1 MLFPVTP
8 SAEPG
13 PPSRLRRLRTLVES
27 RVDLLSML
35 RSAPRSLVSA
45 AVAVSVVAGLLPV
58 GLILAGGLLSNRI
71 AEALAAGTSRH
82 HVGSVYAA
90 FALVMALFLAAQ
102 VMVPV
107 QSRVRWLLAKRVD
120 GVIRA
125 RVMRASLTGTDLTRL
140 HSAGHLEAM
149 GQVSGLVRWSAT
161 PGGGAAGVV
170 GVASNYLTGF
180 AAAVVLGVR
189 QPLLALLT
197 LVVALAMRV
206 RWRREILAIVDRWQD
221 GRRDRSESQ
230 YLVELGLGRVAASEV
245 RLFGLRDWLRQRIT
259 AAGVRSW
266 VPSWRQRRVG
276 MGTTALIELA
286 GPGVVSVVV
295 LVWAARAAAHGTI
308 DVGDLVIVVPALFAV
323 LGIGRTFPDD
333 MAVQYGLR
341 TVPAIRLLEEQA
353 EHTAAREPTG
363 GVRPSANAPT
373 VELHGVSFAYPEG
386 APVLR
391 AVDLTFAAG
400 TSTALVGV
408 NGAGKTTLLRLLCG
422 LYPPTTGQITVDG
435 VDLREL
441 DLGSW
446 QRLNAVMFQGF
457 LRLPVSVFENVA
469 VGSIENATDTD
480 SVRAALLEADAA
492 SFADRLPE
500 GMDSQLSTSFSDGTD
515 VSGGQW
521 QRLAIARALQ
531 ALNHGAAFLM
541 LDEPTSNLDTASEE
555 RLVRRLVQETRGRAT
570 TLLITHRLALAR
582 RCDQIVVL
590 DDGHV
595 AEQGSHDD
603 LIQLGGRYA
612 AAFGMQASMYPLEA
626 IDG

>member
-1 MLFPVTP
+1 MLFPVTA

-13 PPSRLRRLRTLVES
+13 PPSRVKRLSALVES
-27 RVDLLSML
+27 RFDLLSML
-35 RSAPRSLVSA
+35 RSAPRSLVA
-45 AVAVSVVAGLLPV
+45 GAITVSLIAGVLPV

-71 AEALAAGTSRH
+71 AEVVAADAGKRD
-82 HVGSVYAA
+82 VGPVYGA
-90 FALVMALFLAAQ
+90 FTIVMALFLAAQ

-140 HSAGHLEAM
+140 HGDGHLEAM

-221 GRRDRSESQ
+221 GQRDRSEAQ

-286 GPGVVSVVV
+286 GPGVVSVIV
-295 LVWAARAAAHGTI
+295 LVWAARATVHGSLN
-308 DVGDLVIVVPALFAV
+308 VGDLVIVVPALFAV
-323 LGIGRTFPDD
+323 LAIGRTFPDD

-353 EHTAAREPTG
+353 ERTAIDESTG
-363 GVRPSANAPT
+363 GIRLAGHAPT
-373 VELHGVSFAYPEG
+373 VELRGVSFAYPGGEL
-386 APVLR
+386 VLR
-391 AVDLTFAAG
+391 GVDLTLTAG

-408 NGAGKTTLLRLLCG
+408 NGAGKSTLLRLLCG
-422 LYPPTTGQITVDG
+422 LYPPSTGQINVDG
-435 VDLREL
+435 VDLHAL
-441 DLGSW
+441 DLPSW
-446 QRLNAVMFQGF
+446 HRLTAVMFQGF

-469 VGSIENATDTD
+469 VGFIENASDVEG
-480 SVRAALLEADAA
+480 VRAALVEADAA
-492 SFADRLPE
+492 SFADRLPDGLE
-500 GMDSQLSTSFSDGTD
+500 SQLSTSFVDGTD

-555 RLVRRLVQETRGRAT
+555 RLVRRLVEETRGRAT

-590 DDGHV
+590 DGGHV
-595 AEQGSHDD
+595 AEQGSHEQ
-603 LIQLGGRYA
+603 LIELGGRYA
-612 AAFGMQASMYPLEA
+612 AAFGMQAAMYPLEA